1 MKLEESC
8 HQNADDDVHYER
20 HHDENVVAE
29 LVIVLG
35 YKFVVKAPDYS
46 LIEVVGHEDSRYI
59 TDNQY
64 VYQEQQEVLPIPE
77 AYAVVNPRTMVVHVK
92 HAPVA
97 CRAVMASLGLENIAH
112 EAVSTTLV
120 LIVAQVK
127 APENWHLSRIS
138 RHGLKERP

>member
-8 HQNADDDVHYER
+8 HQDANDDVHYER

-35 YKFVVKAPDYS
+35 NEFVVEAPDYS
-46 LIEVVGHEDSRYI
+46 LIEVVCHSDSRYI
-59 TDNQY
+59 TDNEH
-64 VYQEQQEVLPIPE
+64 VYQEQEEVLPIPE
-77 AYAVVNPRTMVVHVK
+77 AYAVVDPRTMMVHVK

-97 CRAVMASLGLENIAH
+97 CGAVMASLRLENIAH

-120 LIVAQVK
+120 LIVTQVK
-127 APENWHLSRIS
+127 APENGHLSRIS
-138 RHGLKERP
+138 RHRLKERP